1 MGKIKDGITGPF
13 SGKVGPVVG
22 ATWRGIPVMRSLPKK
37 RTKPYSPK
45 EIQQQAKFALISG
58 FLGPVIPLVHQT
70 FIPATPKQTGYN
82 LAFSYNVKN
91 AITGVHPDL
100 KIDFSM
106 VLLGRGDLPNAN
118 SPTVSSSSPGKVDFI
133 WTDNSGKG
141 IALPTDQGLRGGL
154 PRRTESVDPHAVDLA
169 PRSAGACTIDAQRFH
184 RQSPLQT
191 SIGFISADKKNVSD
205 TVCGPDWF
213 TL

>member
-1 MGKIKDGITGPF
+1 MGKIKEGITGPF

-22 ATWRGIPVMRSLPKK
+22 ATWRGVPVMRGLPKK
-37 RTKPYSPK
+37 RTKPYTPK
-45 EIQQQAKFALISG
+45 ELQQQAKFALMNS

-70 FIPATPKQTGYN
+70 FIPATRKQTGYN

-118 SPTVSSSSPGKVDFI
+118 SPTVSSSSPGKLDFS

-141 IALPTDQGLRGGL
+141 IALPTDKAYVAVYHEELNQWI
-154 PRRTESVDPHAVDLA
+154 HALDLA
-169 PRSAGACTIDAQRFH
+169 PRSAGACTIDVSIFIGK
-184 RQSPLQT
+184 PLQT
-191 SIGFISADKKNVSD
+191 WIGFISSDKKNVSD
-205 TVCGPDWF
+205 TVW
-213 TL
+213 TRLISL